1 MNSSVTVPPA
11 TPAVL
16 AGCEVGANP
25 IIWSNDDFPELAGD
39 LPLDVILREMKACGY
54 AGSELGHAYPRTATS
69 LGAAL
74 GRHGLKLV
82 SGWHS
87 THLATRP
94 LPEEEAAFRAHAT
107 LLKAL
112 GARVVIVAECSHAVH
127 GQRDAA
133 LGYGENDR
141 RVLGEAEWARL
152 AAGLGHFAAWA
163 EAQGL
168 KLAYHHHMGTVIQTA
183 AELDRLLAASPGL
196 SLLLD
201 PGHLAFAGIDP
212 RAVMRRHGARVAHVH
227 LKSVR
232 ADVVARARRER
243 WSFCRA
249 VTEGVFAIPGEGV
262 VDFPALFAD
271 LAARGYRGWLVV
283 EAEEDPAKAPALP
296 KAQRARA
303 FVRRHAGI

>member
-1 MNSSVTVPPA
+1 MNSPLTVSPS

-39 LPLDVILREMKACGY
+39 LPLDVILRDMKASGY
-54 AGSELGHAYPRTATS
+54 AGSELGHAYPRTAAA
-69 LGAAL
+69 LGEAL
-74 GRHGLKLV
+74 GRHELKLV

-87 THLATRP
+87 TYLATRP
-94 LPEEEAAFRAHAT
+94 LAEEETSFRSHAA

-133 LGYGENDR
+133 LGYGEQDR
-141 RVLGEAEWARL
+141 HVLSEPEWQRVTAGFAHL
-152 AAGLGHFAAWA
+152 AALAAA
-163 EAQGL
+163 EGL

-183 AELDRLLAASPGL
+183 AELDRLLAAVPGL
-196 SLLLD
+196 NLLLD
-201 PGHLAFAGIDP
+201 PGHLAFAGVDP
-212 RAVMRRHGARVAHVH
+212 RAVMQRHGARVVHVH

-232 ADVVARARRER
+232 TEVVARARQGR

-249 VTEGVFAIPGEGV
+249 VTEGVFTIPGEGL
-262 VDFPALFAD
+262 VDFPALFGD

-283 EAEEDPAKAPALP
+283 EAEEDPAKAPALD
-296 KAQRARA
+296 KARRARA
-303 FVRRHAGI
+303 YVRRHAGI